1 MISIEE
7 LRDMNVIAHG
17 DVYVINCGL
26 ESELKVWSNG
36 EDEAL
41 EIFKTYHKPKNYE
54 VFSIDKLEKDVVR
67 FAI

>member
-1 MISIEE
+1 
-7 LRDMNVIAHG
+7 
-17 DVYVINCGL
+17 VINWGL

>member
-1 MISIEE
+1 MITIEE
-7 LRDMNVIAHG
+7 LRTMNIIAHG
-17 DVYVINCGL
+17 NVYVINWGL